1 MRGTSDPRF
10 RGDDR
15 ERDGGVNPALRQP
28 RSRRA
33 ITCAWIRRA
42 AEGSVHRTLPEIG

>member
-1 MRGTSDPRF
+1 MRGASDPRF

-15 ERDGGVNPALRQP
+15 EPDGGVNPALPQP

-33 ITCAWIRRA
+33 ITCAWISACSRRQRPPGA
-42 AEGSVHRTLPEIG
+42 A